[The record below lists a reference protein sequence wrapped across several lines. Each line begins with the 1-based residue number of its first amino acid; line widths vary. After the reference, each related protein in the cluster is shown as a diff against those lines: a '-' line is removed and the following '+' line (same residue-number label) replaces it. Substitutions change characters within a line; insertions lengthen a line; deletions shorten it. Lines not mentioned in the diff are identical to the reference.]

1 MSPNESDP
9 TSADER
15 VRVMVV
21 AAQPVVRVGVR
32 HLLDAQ
38 DGIRVVGEAQCTADA
53 VALLAS
59 LEPDVVVLDPDSDDP
74 GLHSIPALV
83 AGGRS
88 PILVFTG
95 VCERATHSEAVAL
108 GAMGVV
114 QKHQTAHALR
124 RAIDRVHAGEVWL
137 DRQTTATLLRG
148 LRKVP
153 ASDPEDAKI
162 HSLTRREL
170 EVTALIGIGL
180 KNDAIATRL
189 SISQATVR
197 NHLTSILAKLDLS
210 DRFELAFYAAGHG
223 LVEEHEGMPG
233 LRAPQSRTGQPAT
246 GIRTLG
252 GRLHR
257 LPADVAADFG
267 SRRRLRR

>member
-1 MSPNESDP
+1 MSPNDIE
-9 TSADER
+9 TTVADDR
-15 VRVMVV
+15 VSVVVV

-38 DGIRVVGEAQCTADA
+38 DGIRVVGDAQSTADA
-53 VALLAS
+53 VALLTA
-59 LEPDVVVLDPDSDDP
+59 LKPNVVVLDPDSDDP
-74 GLHSIPALV
+74 GLHSIAAL
-83 AGGRS
+83 AATGHS
-88 PILVFTG
+88 TILIFTA
-95 VCERATHSEAVAL
+95 VSERATHSEAVAL

-114 QKHQTAHALR
+114 QKHQSAHALR

-148 LRKVP
+148 LRKGS

-162 HSLTRREL
+162 RSLTKREL
-170 EVTALIGIGL
+170 EVIALIGIGL
-180 KNDAIATRL
+180 KNDAIAMRL

-197 NHLTSILAKLDLS
+197 NHLTSILGKLDLS

-223 LVEEHEGMPG
+223 LVDEQDRMPG
-233 LRAPQSRTGQPAT
+233 LRAPQSPSGQLAT
-246 GIRTLG
+246 GIRTIG
-252 GRLHR
+252 GRIHR

-267 SRRRLRR
+267 VRRRLKR